1 MGWGWGG
8 GGRGWEV
15 KANDE
20 PVSQHHHSQLHVERA
35 SFALSRFCC
44 TGYTSLV
51 VQVIPEGSCLLL
63 TALHCLH
70 AAACCTGQA
79 VSEIRLDDHA

>member
-1 MGWGWGG
+1 MGG
-8 GGRGWEV
+8 GREGEGRGWEV
-15 KANDE
+15 KVNDE
-20 PVSQHHHSQLHVERA
+20 PVSQHHHSQLHVERP

-63 TALHCLH
+63 TALHSLH
-70 AAACCTGQA
+70 AAACCTGRA
-79 VSEIRLDDHA
+79 VSEFRLDKHS